1 MKLRI
6 FISTVVLVAI
16 CGFFFIMN
24 SQKNDPYEVIAL
36 INRNTNQATGE
47 ILDYAGDIGWT
58 GPDCVGY
65 DTLDNGKIRIYF
77 GDLQF
82 DIGQDE
88 VDSEEFMQL
97 FKHLGFD
104 MTQNKKTGKINVK
117 YKGEDLR
124 LMGKQ

>member
-6 FISTVVLVAI
+6 FISTVVLIAI
-16 CGFFFIMN
+16 CGLFFVMN

-47 ILDYAGDIGWT
+47 ILDYAG
-58 GPDCVGY
+58 GY

-117 YKGEDLR
+117 YKGEDLQ